1 MIASLAPDIETA
13 ILTLTDT
20 IMVSW
25 SLRHDGGLEIETV
38 DIVCTYGG
46 NVTGTTVI
54 CMESSCDSSS
64 VIVPG
69 PVLAGVEYVCNVSV
83 YNRNGKDSM
92 LTNTVTPSQGKL

>member
-1 MIASLAPDIETA
+1 M
-13 ILTLTDT
+13 
-20 IMVSW
+20 
-25 SLRHDGGLEIETV
+25 
-38 DIVCTYGG
+38 
-46 NVTGTTVI
+46 I

-92 LTNTVTPSQGKL
+92 LLIQLHHPRVSYKYCCTCAIAH